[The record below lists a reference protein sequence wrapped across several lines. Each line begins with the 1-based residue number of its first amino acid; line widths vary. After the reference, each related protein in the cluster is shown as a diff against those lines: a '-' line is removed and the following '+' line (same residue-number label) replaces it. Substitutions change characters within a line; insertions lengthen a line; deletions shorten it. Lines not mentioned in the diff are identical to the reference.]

1 MIKKAYFS
9 GGCFWGMEE
18 LFRQQE
24 GVTNTEVGYT
34 GGSNSK
40 PDYNN
45 HPGHA
50 EALEI
55 AYDDSKT
62 SYKKL
67 LDYFFQVHD
76 PTTLDRQGND
86 IGSSYRSAVFYQN
99 ESELNDAKEMIQL
112 VNDSKNWND
121 PVVTSLEPFEKF
133 WPAEN
138 YHQDYLQKNKGGYTC
153 HFVRPHGSYLS

>member
-18 LFRQQE
+18 LFRQQK
-24 GVTNTEVGYT
+24 GVTDTEVGYT
-34 GGSNSK
+34 GGSNSN

-45 HPGHA
+45 HLGHA

-62 SYKKL
+62 SYEKL

-86 IGSSYRSAVFYQN
+86 IGASYRSAVFYQN

-112 VNDSKNWND
+112 VNDSKNWKG
-121 PVVTSLEPFEKF
+121 PVVTSLEPFERF